1 MNRNIRAIVQE
12 WLDVEEEGRL
22 KEGYTKAKK
31 ENERFQ
37 AAKKAVFVDRRAND
51 SSYRGYEKQ

>member
-1 MNRNIRAIVQE
+1 MQE